1 MSENRRQILDM
12 LAQGKITADE
22 AEKLLAAV
30 EGERSSAAFTTSS
43 ESGSKPKPKY
53 LRVLVEA
60 ADKFRTDGK
69 GTKVNI
75 RVPMALI
82 RAGVRL
88 GGLIPQEAR
97 DKANAAMREKG
108 MDFDLNSIK
117 PENLEEIIQ
126 QLDDLEVNVDEDK
139 AKVRIFAE

>member
-1 MSENRRQILDM
+1 MSENRRQILEM
-12 LAQGKITADE
+12 LSQGKITADE
-22 AEKLLAAV
+22 AEKLLSAI
-30 EGERSSAAFTTSS
+30 EREQTTSAIGPDT
-43 ESGSKPKPKY
+43 SGKPKPKY

-60 ADKFRTDGK
+60 ADKYREGK
-69 GTKVNI
+69 TTKVNI

-88 GGLIPQEAR
+88 GGLIPPEAR
-97 DKANAAMREKG
+97 EKANAAMRQKG

-117 PENLEEIIQ
+117 PENLEEIIR
-126 QLDDLEVNVDEDK
+126 QLNDLEVNVDEDK

>member
-1 MSENRRQILDM
+1 MSDNRRQILEM

-22 AEKLLAAV
+22 AERLMAALDK
-30 EGERSSAAFTTSS
+30 GSTSTSAFTASP
-43 ESGSKPKPKY
+43 EIGSKPRPKY

-60 ADKFRTDGK
+60 ADKFRGDK
-69 GTKVNI
+69 STKVNI

-88 GGLIPQEAR
+88 GGLIPPEAR
-97 DKANAAMREKG
+97 ERANAALREKG
-108 MDFDLNSIK
+108 MDFDLNSIR
-117 PENLEEIIQ
+117 PDNLEEIIQ
-126 QLDDLEVNVDEDK
+126 QLDQLEVNVDEDR

>member
-1 MSENRRQILDM
+1 MSDNRRQILEM

-22 AEKLLAAV
+22 ADRLMSALES
-30 EGERSSAAFTTSS
+30 GRSSTAYTQIPNTNA
-43 ESGSKPKPKY
+43 KPKPKY
-53 LRVLVEA
+53 LRVVVEA
-60 ADKFRTDGK
+60 ADKYRNDGNT
-69 GTKVNI
+69 TKVNI

-88 GGLIPQEAR
+88 GGLIPPEAR
-97 DKANAAMREKG
+97 ERANAAMRHKG

-126 QLDDLEVNVDEDK
+126 QLDDLEVNVDEDR